1 MFVYNF
7 NRSLVQVSKKIDR
20 ILGNKSN
27 TTNLGK
33 KYFRDLKA
41 KPGYQINLVSG
52 DVGAHA
58 NAENIPVSIDA
69 GANANAENIPES
81 SDAGAHANADNNPGP
96 SDAATNANADN
107 NPGPSDFHFY
117 ITNKVGICAT
127 RSYNEK
133 SV

>member
-58 NAENIPVSIDA
+58 NAENIP
-69 GANANAENIPES
+69 ES
-81 SDAGAHANADNNPGP
+81 
-96 SDAATNANADN
+96 SDAATNANAEY
-107 NPGPSDFHFY
+107 NPVPSDFYFY

-127 RSYNEK
+127 HSYNEK